1 MDKQEFL
8 HIQLAKKYHKELKK
22 RLEEIEKISKSKGQT
37 EDNTVRSGRND
48 IQTSR

>member
-8 HIQLAKKYHKELKK
+8 HIQLAKKYHNELKK
-22 RLEEIEKISKSKGQT
+22 RLEEIEKIIKPQGETK
-37 EDNTVRSGRND
+37 DDTVRPRRDD